1 LKQIIGPNLKTAREL
16 AGLRQEVFAEHLGV
30 SRATLS
36 AIENG
41 HVSIDSGVLLRAANL
56 LGRPVSDFFKDEPE
70 EMALLYRAAVDIAA
84 PSDAKLEF
92 ASFCSSYR
100 ELEQLV
106 GVADNLLTPPAYDYF
121 PHVHSKPDH
130 FAVQVA
136 AAERERLG
144 VGQQEPVDNIFQLLD
159 EQGVRILALEMKDHD
174 VYGLSGFSPQFGPC
188 ILLNAVNTVERR
200 VFSLAHEYGH
210 LLMHR
215 QFYRTK
221 EPASGLPKD
230 NNLEQMANVFAANFL
245 VSGVALKAAF
255 QRSIGDKPVG
265 IEDVVFLK
273 RFFKVSAD
281 MMIRRIKDLGLVDVN
296 TADSLI
302 TEVNR
307 RRPDST
313 QEIAPLQTDLFGEWK
328 RLNRFD
334 HLARKAA
341 LDNLVS
347 LGKLAELLG
356 VNIVEARKQVQEWRR
371 DVSAA

>member
-1 LKQIIGPNLKTAREL
+1 MKQIIGPNLKTAREL
-16 AGLRQEVFAEHLGV
+16 AGLRQEVFAEQLGI

-41 HVSIDSGVLLRAANL
+41 HVSIDSGILLRAANL

-70 EMALLYRAAVDIAA
+70 AMALLYRAAVDIAA

-92 ASFCSSYR
+92 EHFCSSYR

-144 VGQQEPVDNIFQLLD
+144 VGQQEPVENIFQLLD
-159 EQGVRILALEMKDHD
+159 EQGVRILALEMKDRD
-174 VYGLSGFSPQFGPC
+174 VYGLSGFSPQYGPC

-200 VFSLAHEYGH
+200 IFSLAHEYGH

-215 QFYRTK
+215 SFYRSK

-230 NNLEQMANVFAANFL
+230 HDLEQMANVFAANFL
-245 VSGVALKAAF
+245 VPDVALKMAF

-273 RFFKVSAD
+273 RYFKVSAE
-281 MMIRRIKDLGLVDVN
+281 MMIRRLKDLSLVDAN
-296 TADSLI
+296 TADSLKAKY
-302 TEVNR
+302 NR
-307 RRPDST
+307 RRPDPT
-313 QEIAPLQTDLFGEWK
+313 QEIAPLQTDLFGEWR

-356 VNIVEARKQVQEWRR
+356 LNIVEARKRVQEWRR